1 MSEIN
6 ITIIGSGPSSLLYLY
21 YLSIYYPHI
30 KLNLITPKL
39 ELFRCTY
46 TIFMSQVENTWIL
59 ENIPKDKLFNSVLDI
74 SVNCDKKN
82 HFIYKMDD
90 FSIKLL
96 DKVFEKNSLDDECKN
111 LLEKIKLKIR
121 DSPRQKSSK
130 NLKEFLNNM
139 ESELN
144 FCLNEN
150 IDDKKRKYLNDN
162 FQKIIEN
169 KNIIEKNI
177 KV

>member
-1 MSEIN
+1 
-6 ITIIGSGPSSLLYLY
+6 
-21 YLSIYYPHI
+21 
-30 KLNLITPKL
+30 
-39 ELFRCTY
+39 
-46 TIFMSQVENTWIL
+46 
-59 ENIPKDKLFNSVLDI
+59 
-74 SVNCDKKN
+74 
-82 HFIYKMDD
+82 MDD

-111 LLEKIKLKIR
+111 LLEKIKIKIR

-144 FCLNEN
+144 YCLNEN

-177 KV
+177 EV

>member
-1 MSEIN
+1 
-6 ITIIGSGPSSLLYLY
+6 
-21 YLSIYYPHI
+21 
-30 KLNLITPKL
+30 
-39 ELFRCTY
+39 
-46 TIFMSQVENTWIL
+46 
-59 ENIPKDKLFNSVLDI
+59 
-74 SVNCDKKN
+74 
-82 HFIYKMDD
+82 MDE

-111 LLEKIKLKIR
+111 LLEKIKVKIR

-144 FCLNEN
+144 YCLNEN

-177 KV
+177 V

>member
-1 MSEIN
+1 
-6 ITIIGSGPSSLLYLY
+6 
-21 YLSIYYPHI
+21 
-30 KLNLITPKL
+30 
-39 ELFRCTY
+39 
-46 TIFMSQVENTWIL
+46 
-59 ENIPKDKLFNSVLDI
+59 
-74 SVNCDKKN
+74 
-82 HFIYKMDD
+82 MDE

-111 LLEKIKLKIR
+111 LLEKIKVKIR

-144 FCLNEN
+144 YCLNEN

-162 FQKIIEN
+162 FQKIIQN

-177 KV
+177 EV

>member
-1 MSEIN
+1 
-6 ITIIGSGPSSLLYLY
+6 
-21 YLSIYYPHI
+21 
-30 KLNLITPKL
+30 
-39 ELFRCTY
+39 
-46 TIFMSQVENTWIL
+46 
-59 ENIPKDKLFNSVLDI
+59 
-74 SVNCDKKN
+74 
-82 HFIYKMDD
+82 MDD

>member
-1 MSEIN
+1 
-6 ITIIGSGPSSLLYLY
+6 
-21 YLSIYYPHI
+21 
-30 KLNLITPKL
+30 
-39 ELFRCTY
+39 
-46 TIFMSQVENTWIL
+46 
-59 ENIPKDKLFNSVLDI
+59 
-74 SVNCDKKN
+74 
-82 HFIYKMDD
+82 MDD

-111 LLEKIKLKIR
+111 LLEKIKVKIR

-144 FCLNEN
+144 YCLNEN

-177 KV
+177 EV